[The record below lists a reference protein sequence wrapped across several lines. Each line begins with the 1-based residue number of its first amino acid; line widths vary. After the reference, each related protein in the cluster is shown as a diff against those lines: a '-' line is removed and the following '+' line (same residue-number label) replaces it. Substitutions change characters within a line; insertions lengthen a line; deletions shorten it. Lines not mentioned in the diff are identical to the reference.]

1 MCIRDRAVA
10 RTALALADPIPEPPV
25 DRPLLE
31 AACRLHDIAKGSPDH
46 ARRGARLLDEAG
58 YPAVAALIAVHHDLP
73 PSAGLEARLLYL
85 ADKLVQGSEPTCLEA
100 RFAASRKKC
109 ETPSARAAWERR
121 YRAARDILD
130 EYQLNWGQ
138 TQ

>member
-1 MCIRDRAVA
+1 MNQKSNKLTVPDLISVGVF
-10 RTALALADPIPEPPV
+10 TALYFVLVTVATFACV
-25 DRPLLE
+25 LLPGVGN
-31 AACRLHDIAKGSPDH
+31 I
-46 ARRGARLLDEAG
+46 LL
-58 YPAVAALIAVHHDLP
+58 PAVAALIAVHHDLP